1 MKKRALSLLM
11 AVLMVVGLL
20 PATTRAAGEDI
31 TVSMTVYDA
40 GQLANDRD
48 GKAMLQR
55 DVTVNDSD
63 GDGTFTLD
71 EALKAVHAEY
81 CTGGGESYGTSNGQY
96 GTSVTKLWGAE
107 TGSVGFYKN
116 DVITGTVDVETVTDG
131 DRITAFIYYDKAN
144 WSDRY
149 SFFNVKEKTV
159 EVEEEFSLTLN
170 SWGYDDFYQ
179 TIMKPVVAAPLG
191 IFNKETGEYSVPVEF
206 RGEKNS
212 STFYMPIVST
222 GTKGDVKFS
231 ITKPGVYYVTAQ
243 ADSGNYSTYNDTLGS
258 LPNYLVPPLCIVTV
272 LSEEDYAAYENQRIL
287 DDAKAQ
293 LTWTSMSS
301 QNQNEVTAAPNIP
314 SALQVGDKTVS
325 ASWESDSAALSVS
338 NYYGSWSAYV
348 DRPAA
353 QDAQVTLTATL
364 TYEPESGDAVTD
376 TVELHLTVKAEG
388 VNSDKTS
395 VVDFKALMDGIA
407 GTYTSSTD
415 AWTVLDMAGYG
426 KNIKGTDYGYSSAV
440 SVFLAERA
448 LGGEVSA
455 DTLKNIDL
463 SGSSAIYSIPY
474 ILLAYDAAKVEE
486 DDTFTNTREGIKG
499 QLVSYLNALDTN
511 YAGVDEVAP
520 VLTALAGYYGKGDS
534 DLDAAVEK
542 GISWLSAQQKDSGA
556 FAYYGTENANSSAM
570 VVVALSALGIDAHR
584 DTRFIK
590 NSHSAM
596 EGLMSFALPS
606 NDGFGYKGNVTE
618 NGLATEQGFRA
629 LVSYARFAEKK
640 GAYNIYME
648 AKVGAEAPADPAI
661 TATVKPTHSSSGDKN
676 KTIAVTVTVNGNSGR
691 WLCETVSVKSGS
703 SVYDVL
709 RKALTENGYILEGNR
724 DYIRSITTPDGVSLG
739 EYSTGKN
746 SGWLYKVD
754 GVLSQE
760 SVGEYT
766 LTSNSQVLLYYTD
779 DWTKDP
785 DAGNMGKPEE
795 RPNDTFPFLDVV
807 DTSWYYAA
815 VKYAYEH
822 KLFGGTSATEFSP
835 EATMTR
841 GMAATIL
848 YSLEGSPAV
857 SGKSPFSDVA
867 DGQWYAKAVTWA
879 EENGIVGGID
889 SESFAPEA
897 GVTREQLAAI
907 LYRYAQ
913 YKKYSV
919 SVGEDTNI
927 LSYEDALQISTYA
940 VSAIQWACGSGL
952 MTGRTQTA
960 LAPVGTVTR
969 AEVAVML
976 QRFCEKNIK

>member
-20 PATTRAAGEDI
+20 PATARAVGEDI

-48 GKAMLQR
+48 GKAMLRR

-96 GTSVTKLWGAE
+96 GTSVTKLWGTE
-107 TGSVGFYKN
+107 TGAVGFYKN

-131 DRITAFIYYDKAN
+131 DRITAFIYYDKDN

-159 EVEEEFSLTLN
+159 EVEEEFSLTLKA
-170 SWGYDDFYQ
+170 WGYDDSYQ
-179 TIMKPVVAAPLG
+179 TIMKPVATAPLG

-206 RGEKNS
+206 RGEKIT
-212 STFYMPIVST
+212 STFYMPTVST

-293 LTWTSMSS
+293 LTWASMSS
-301 QNQNEVTAAPNIP
+301 QNQNEVTAAPKIP

-325 ASWESDSAALSVS
+325 VSWESDSAALSVS
-338 NYYGSWSAYV
+338 NYYGPWSAYV

-364 TYEPESGDAVTD
+364 TYKPESGDAVTD
-376 TVELHLTVKAEG
+376 TVKFRLTVKAEG
-388 VNSDKTS
+388 VNSNKTS

-426 KNIKGTDYGYSSAV
+426 KNIKGADYGYSSAV
-440 SVFLAERA
+440 SAFLAERA

-486 DDTFTNTREGIKG
+486 DDTFTNTREGMKG

-534 DLDAAVEK
+534 DLNAAVEK

-606 NDGFGYKGNVTE
+606 NDGFGYKGNVTK

-691 WLCETVSVKSGS
+691 WLRETVSVKSGS

-709 RKALTENGYILEGNR
+709 TKALTENGYTIEGSR
-724 DYIRSITTPDGVSLG
+724 DYISSVTTPDGVTLG
-739 EYSTGKN
+739 EYTMGKN

-754 GVLSQE
+754 GVLPEE

-766 LTSNSQVLLYYTD
+766 LTSNSQVLLYYTE

-785 DAGNMGKPEE
+785 DAGNMEKPEE
-795 RPNDTFPFLDVV
+795 NPPAALPFTDVV
-807 DTSWYYAA
+807 DTSWFCAA
-815 VKYAYEH
+815 VRYMWEKGLMTGMDE
-822 KLFGGTSATEFSP
+822 KTFSP
-835 EATMTR
+835 ESTTTR
-841 GMAATIL
+841 AQLVTIL
-848 YSLEGSPAV
+848 WQLADCPDSEKSAAYSDTDENAWYADAVAWAAEHGIV
-857 SGKSPFSDVA
+857 SG
-867 DGQWYAKAVTWA
+867 
-879 EENGIVGGID
+879 VGGGAFTPGGTI
-889 SESFAPEA
+889 
-897 GVTREQLAAI
+897 TREQLAVM

-913 YKKYSV
+913 YKGYDV
-919 SVGEDTNI
+919 SKTAD
-927 LSYEDALQISTYA
+927 LSGYA
-940 VSAIQWACGSGL
+940 DQDKLSDWAAQAVQWACGSGL
-952 MTGRTQTA
+952 MTGRSAAQ
-960 LAPVGTVTR
+960 LAPEGTLTR
-969 AEVAVML
+969 AEAATML
-976 QRFCEKNIK
+976 KAFCENVKK